1 MTLLFFSQLDIT
13 NDSQTSDIGVFTQ
26 NGEWEFIGFPNQRH
40 IVYYSCCLEPFSD
53 ITFYLIIRRKPLYYV
68 FNLILP
74 CIFITAV
81 TLLVFYLPA
90 ESGEKVMMRFK
101 YVNITVVN
109 YGTTRG
115 IFWSTFSGKNDLKF
129 ILLKISLTIVQYPS
143 FISQIICQTATSI
156 L

>member
-1 MTLLFFSQLDIT
+1 M
-13 NDSQTSDIGVFTQ
+13 GVFTQ

-90 ESGEKVMMRFK
+90 ESGEKVMMHFK
-101 YVNITVVN
+101 CVNITVVN
-109 YGTTRG
+109 HGTPPGHFEVYLVVKIIGSLSYSKYHWLLYSIHHSYHKLSAKQRQAFYRAKNVYLS
-115 IFWSTFSGKNDLKF
+115 IRFS
-129 ILLKISLTIVQYPS
+129 
-143 FISQIICQTATSI
+143 
-156 L
+156 